1 MYQLDPHRTDLAE
14 AFKANPSGPHDGELL
29 KLLDCMRSGPMA
41 GKYVAVCTK
50 RHREWVLGRLP
61 GVRGEPVELLE
72 DRVFDSFAAVEW
84 AVFELRWEDLGGEP
98 LDLGR

>member
-29 KLLDCMRSGPMA
+29 KLLDRMRGGPMA

-61 GVRGEPVELLE
+61 GVRGELVKLLE
-72 DRVFDSFAAVEW
+72 AYRFRSFAAVEW
-84 AVFELRWEDLGGEP
+84 AVFKLRWEELGGEP
-98 LDLGR
+98 LDLDR